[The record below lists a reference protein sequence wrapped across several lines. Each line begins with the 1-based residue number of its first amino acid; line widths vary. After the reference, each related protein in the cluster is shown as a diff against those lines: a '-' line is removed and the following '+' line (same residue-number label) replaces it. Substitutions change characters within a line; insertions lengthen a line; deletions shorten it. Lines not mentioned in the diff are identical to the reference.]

1 MPMTPTPRVGAESI
15 GAAMAPMRPATV
27 AAAGTTFYVERR
39 GAGTSLLL
47 IHGGGEDSSMLAGQA
62 SVLADAGFEVITYD
76 RRGTGRSGRDQ
87 WPGNGAAQHAD
98 DAATILSSLRAD
110 PAVVVG
116 VSSGGIVGLQLAA
129 RHPSTVAH
137 VVAWEPPV
145 IGVLPGGASI
155 AAAIMEPIT
164 AYLPGPPSR
173 RLRRRSG
180 AVVVGDRRVPGQSR
194 RPWVRRRPGQ
204 RRADDPSITLAAFNA
219 EDFDGV
225 GVTIAVSSNPHDLIA
240 AGTARRDHRPCS
252 APRRRRS
259 RDLPYRPGRSNH
271 ARRRPRRRSGAA
283 AHDSPDSGQPASR
296 SMIAP

>member
-1 MPMTPTPRVGAESI
+1 
-15 GAAMAPMRPATV
+15 
-27 AAAGTTFYVERR
+27 
-39 GAGTSLLL
+39 LL

-76 RRGTGRSGRDQ
+76 RRGTGRSGPDQ

-129 RHPSTVAH
+129 RHPSKVAH

-164 AYLPGPPSR
+164 AYLAHHPGDYV
-173 RLRRRSG
+173 G
-180 AVVVGDRRVPGQSR
+180 AQALLLSEIVGFPVSP
-194 RPWVRRRPGQ
+194 
-204 RRADDPSITLAAFNA
+204 DDPGFAAARANA
-219 EDFDGV
+219 EPMIRASPSPRS
-225 GVTIAVSSNPHDLIA
+225 TPRISTVS
-240 AGTARRDHRPCS
+240 G
-252 APRRRRS
+252 
-259 RDLPYRPGRSNH
+259 
-271 ARRRPRRRSGAA
+271 
-283 AHDSPDSGQPASR
+283 SR
-296 SMIAP
+296 SL